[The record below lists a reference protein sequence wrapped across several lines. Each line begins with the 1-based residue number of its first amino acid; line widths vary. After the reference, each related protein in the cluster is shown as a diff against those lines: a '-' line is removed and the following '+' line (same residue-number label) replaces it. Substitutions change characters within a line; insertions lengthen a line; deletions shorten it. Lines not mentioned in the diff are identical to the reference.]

1 MKTRTIRRVVAGF
14 AAGTIMALGAGATS
28 ADAALLPGPVL
39 PGPDLPGI
47 DERCKVPPLLFQ
59 VAAVV
64 DVDSLEGCNFFE
76 DPNFFENRKAAGLF
90 NDNGVFT
97 QIFG

>member
-1 MKTRTIRRVVAGF
+1 MNTRLIRRTMAGL
-14 AAGTIMALGAGATS
+14 AAGAIMAVGGGAA
-28 ADAALLPGPVL
+28 AEAALLPGPFL
-39 PGPDLPGI
+39 PGPTPPGI

-64 DVDSLEGCNFFE
+64 DPDSLEGCNFFE
-76 DPNFFENRKAAGLF
+76 DPNFFDDRKAAGLY
-90 NDNGVFT
+90 NDNGAFT

>member
-1 MKTRTIRRVVAGF
+1 MRARTLRTMIVGA
-14 AAGTIMALGAGATS
+14 AAGAAILTMGAGV
-28 ADAALLPGPVL
+28 AAAAEGGPTF
-39 PGPDLPGI
+39 PPR

-64 DVDSLEGCNFFE
+64 DVDSLEGCGFFE
-76 DPNFFENRKAAGLF
+76 DPNVFENRKAAGQF
-90 NDNGVFT
+90 NDRGLFT

>member
-1 MKTRTIRRVVAGF
+1 MHRSRKMLVSAAAATALVVGIAGP
-14 AAGTIMALGAGATS
+14 ASAGLE
-28 ADAALLPGPVL
+28 
-39 PGPDLPGI
+39 DLIGTPPPA

-64 DVDSLEGCNFFE
+64 DVDSLEGCGFFE
-76 DPNFFENRKAAGLF
+76 DPNFFENRKAQGSF
-90 NDNGVFT
+90 NDNGLFT